1 MAYEAV
7 ESSAWIVLHAAII
20 IASSAVPAAKATW
33 RLDMALREREL
44 MVLVPDRPGPSN
56 KALILTHG

>member
-7 ESSAWIVLHAAII
+7 ASSEWIVLHAAIV
-20 IASSAVPAAKATW
+20 IASRTVAAAKATW
-33 RLDMALREREL
+33 RWDMALLEREL

-56 KALILTHG
+56 KALSLTHR

>member
-7 ESSAWIVLHAAII
+7 ESSDWIVLHAATV
-20 IASSAVPAAKATW
+20 IASRAVAAAKATW
-33 RLDMALREREL
+33 RWDMALLEREL

-56 KALILTHG
+56 KTLSLTHG